1 MKFSTKAIHIGSE
14 PNLKDGGSG
23 DVIVPIHLSTTF
35 ARKNVY
41 IPTAGYD
48 YSRSGNP
55 TRSALEKNLAAL
67 ENANYAFAF
76 SSGLAALTNVLL
88 MFKPGDHIVS
98 IDNVNGGNFSLF
110 KQVFA
115 QWGIEVSLVDFVTG
129 DDIKKYI
136 KPNTKLIFLES
147 PTNPL
152 MKIIDLA
159 SVAKV
164 AKQQKILTLVDN
176 TFASPYWQNPLDLGI
191 DIVAHSAT
199 KYLGGHSDVTGG
211 CVMVNDKEL
220 ADKIGF
226 LQNAVGSVLSPFD
239 SYNLLKGIKTLELR
253 MKQHELNASRV
264 VEYLSKQKQVKKLYY
279 PGLPS
284 HPQHEIAKKQM
295 KGFGAVL
302 ALELYGTVETAITFL
317 ESLKLFH
324 IAINLGEVA
333 SLIEHPAT
341 MTHATMPKE
350 EREKCGLSDT
360 LIRLSVGIED
370 ADDLIADLDQSLKK
384 I

>member
-1 MKFSTKAIHIGSE
+1 MKFSTKAIHIGNE
-14 PNLKDGGSG
+14 PNLQEGGSG

-35 ARKNVY
+35 ARKKVS

-48 YSRSGNP
+48 YSRSRNP
-55 TRSALEKNLAAL
+55 TRDALEKNLAAL
-67 ENANYAFAF
+67 ENAHYAFAF

-98 IDNVNGGNFSLF
+98 IDNVYGGNFRLF

-115 QWGIEVSLVDFVTG
+115 QWGLEVSFVDFVTG

-136 KPNTKLIFLES
+136 RPYTKLIFLES

-159 SVAKV
+159 SVASV
-164 AKQQKILTLVDN
+164 AKQKKILTLVDN
-176 TFASPYWQNPLDLGI
+176 TFATPYWQKPLDLGT
-191 DIVAHSAT
+191 DIVLHSAT

-211 CVMVNDKEL
+211 CIMVNDKAL
-220 ADKIGF
+220 ADRIGF
-226 LQNAVGSVLSPFD
+226 LQNAIGAVLSPFD
-239 SYNLLKGIKTLELR
+239 CYNLLKGSKTLELR
-253 MKQHELNASRV
+253 MKKHEENTLQV
-264 VEYLSKQKQVKKLYY
+264 VEFLSKQKKVKKIYY
-279 PGLPS
+279 PGHPS
-284 HPQHEIAKKQM
+284 HPQYKLAKKQM

-302 ALELYGTVETAITFL
+302 SLELHGNRETVRTFL
-317 ESLKLFH
+317 ESLQLFY
-324 IAINLGEVA
+324 IAINIGEVA

-341 MTHATMPKE
+341 MTHAAVPKA

-370 ADDLIADLDQSLKK
+370 VEDLIADLSQALDKV
-384 I
+384 